1 MRKTLLRGMR
11 LIDPATATDE
21 RIDLLLADGVIAAR
35 GVDIVA
41 DQETRIVEVP
51 GAVVAP
57 GLVDMH
63 VHLRE
68 PGREDE
74 ETIESGTLAAV
85 HGGITTLAAMPNT
98 EPTIDTPSWVE
109 YVRSRGRLARVHPIA
124 AITVGREGKALAP
137 LAELAQAGAVAF
149 SDDGCS
155 VADANVMRRALQYA
169 SMIERTIIAHCEDPA
184 LVGAGVMNEG
194 LASTRSGLSPI
205 PAAAEETMVAR
216 DILLAGSVGARLHIA
231 HVSTRGS
238 VELVRRA
245 KADGIAV
252 TAETCP
258 HYFSLT
264 DDDVRSYDTSTRV
277 NPPLRSADDV
287 EAVKEGLRDGTIDA
301 VASDHAPH
309 SLEEKQVE
317 FDAAPPG
324 MIGMEVLLPLTITHM
339 VDTGVLS
346 LGKAI
351 ALMTVQPARA
361 LGITA
366 GTLETGAAADVVV
379 FDPRAKVEIT
389 SDWFRSLSKN
399 SPFIGSTLSGRV
411 LITIHDGQIVFEED
425 LGTAQGSGED
435 HGKRAAESNE
445 LVVGV

>member
-21 RIDLLLADGVIAAR
+21 RIDLLIADGVIATR
-35 GVDIVA
+35 GAGIEA
-41 DQETRIVEVP
+41 DQETRIIEFS

-74 ETIESGTLAAV
+74 ETIESGTRAAV

-109 YVRSRGRLARVHPIA
+109 YIRSRGKLAAVHPIA

-137 LAELAQAGAVAF
+137 LAELARAGAVAF

-155 VADANVMRRALQYA
+155 VADANVMRKALQYA
-169 SMIERTIIAHCEDPA
+169 SMIERTIIAHCEDQA
-184 LVGAGVMNEG
+184 LVGAGAVNEG

-205 PAAAEETMVAR
+205 PAAAEETIVAR

-245 KADGIAV
+245 KADGVAV
-252 TAETCP
+252 TSETCP
-258 HYFSLT
+258 HYFCLT
-264 DDDVRSYDTSTRV
+264 DDDVRSYNTSTRV

-287 EAVKEGLRDGTIDA
+287 EAIREGLRDGTIDA

-324 MIGMEVLLPLTITHM
+324 MIGMETLLPLTITHM
-339 VDTGVLS
+339 VDTGILS

-351 ALMTVQPARA
+351 ALMTVGPARA

-366 GTLETGAAADVVV
+366 GTLETGAAADVVI
-379 FDPRAKVEIT
+379 FDPKSTVEVT

-411 LITIHDGQIVFEED
+411 LMTIHDGQVVFEED
-425 LGTAQGSGED
+425 LGTAEGSGED

>member
-1 MRKTLLRGMR
+1 MRKILLRGMR

-21 RIDLLLADGVIAAR
+21 RIDLLIADGVIVAR
-35 GVDIVA
+35 AVGIVA
-41 DQETRIVEVP
+41 DDETRIVEVP
-51 GAVVAP
+51 GGVVAP

-68 PGREDE
+68 PGREHE
-74 ETIESGTLAAV
+74 ETVESGTRAAV

-98 EPTIDTPSWVE
+98 EPTIDTPAWVE
-109 YVRSRGRLARVHPIA
+109 YVSSRGRLANVHPIA
-124 AITVGREGKALAP
+124 AITVGREGKTLAP
-137 LAELAQAGAVAF
+137 LGELAEAGAVAF
-149 SDDGCS
+149 SDDGRS

-169 SMIERTIIAHCEDPA
+169 TMIGRTIIAHCEDQA
-184 LVGAGVMNEG
+184 LVGSGTMHEG

-205 PAAAEETMVAR
+205 PAVAEEAIVAR
-216 DILLAGSVGARLHIA
+216 DILLAKSAGARLHIA

-252 TAETCP
+252 TCETCP
-258 HYFSLT
+258 HYFCLT
-264 DDDVRSYDTSTRV
+264 DDDVRSYDTSMRV

-287 EAVKEGLRDGTIDA
+287 EAIREGLRDGTIDA

-324 MIGMEVLLPLTITHM
+324 MVGMETLLPLTITHM
-339 VDTGVLS
+339 VDTGIFS

-351 ALMTVQPARA
+351 ALMTIKPARA

-366 GTLETGAAADVVV
+366 GTLATGAAADIVV
-379 FDPRAKVEIT
+379 FDPEGKVEVT
-389 SDWFRSLSKN
+389 GDWLHSLSRN
-399 SPFIGSTLSGRV
+399 SPFIGNTLSGRV
-411 LITIHDGQIVFEED
+411 LMTIHDGEVVFEED
-425 LGTAQGSGED
+425 LGTAHNSGED
-435 HGKRAAESNE
+435 HGKRAAESNK
-445 LVVGV
+445 LVVDV